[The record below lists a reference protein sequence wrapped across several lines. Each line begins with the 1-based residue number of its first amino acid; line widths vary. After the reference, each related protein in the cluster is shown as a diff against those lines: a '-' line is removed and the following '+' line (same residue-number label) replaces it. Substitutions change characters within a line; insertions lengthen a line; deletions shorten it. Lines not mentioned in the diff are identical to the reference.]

1 MLDFGGEVVSELCRN
16 YHLRTFF
23 LSLPSVIFS
32 CCVVAQGELNDFDI
46 DVSKRNL
53 PSN

>member
-32 CCVVAQGELNDFDI
+32 RVVAQGELNDFDI